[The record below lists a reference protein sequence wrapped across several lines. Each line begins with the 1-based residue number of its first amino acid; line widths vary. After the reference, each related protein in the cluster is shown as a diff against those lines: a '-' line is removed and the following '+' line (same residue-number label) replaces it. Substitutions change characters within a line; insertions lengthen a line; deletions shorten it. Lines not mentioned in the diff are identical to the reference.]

1 MPNILKKK
9 CPDKLF
15 WGIFIGIAVIMQLV
29 PIVILVR
36 ESQNI
41 NKYPTTTFNVEVT
54 IVDVKQINHSLIE
67 DEYIIKFIYDDT
79 VYTINDE
86 AIYYKYKDKIESKV
100 PAILTT
106 NPQLSKEQ
114 QMEEMLYS
122 LFVEEKEGFNFIIEL
137 P

>member
-9 CPDKLF
+9 CSDKLF

-29 PIVILVR
+29 PLVILVR

-41 NKYPTTTFNVEVT
+41 NKYPTNTFNVEVT
-54 IVDVKQINHSLIE
+54 IVDAKQINHSLAK

-86 AIYYKYKDKIESKV
+86 SIYYKYKDKVESKV

-114 QMEEMLYS
+114 QMEEILYS
-122 LFVEEKEGFNFIIEL
+122 LFVEEKEDFNFTIEL

>member
-9 CPDKLF
+9 CSDKLF

-41 NKYPTTTFNVEVT
+41 NKYPTNTFNVEVT
-54 IVDVKQINHSLIE
+54 IVDAKQINHSLTE

-86 AIYYKYKDKIESKV
+86 SIYYKYKDKVESKV

-106 NPQLSKEQ
+106 NPQLLKGQ

-122 LFVEEKEGFNFIIEL
+122 LFVEEKEGFNFTIKL

>member
-9 CPDKLF
+9 CSDKLF

-41 NKYPTTTFNVEVT
+41 NKYSTNTFNVEVT
-54 IVDVKQINHSLIE
+54 IVETRQINHSFTE

-86 AIYYKYKDKIESKV
+86 SIYYKYKDKVESKV

-106 NPQLSKEQ
+106 NPQLLKGQ

-122 LFVEEKEGFNFIIEL
+122 LFVEEKEGFNYTITL

>member
-1 MPNILKKK
+1 
-9 CPDKLF
+9 
-15 WGIFIGIAVIMQLV
+15 MQLV

-41 NKYPTTTFNVEVT
+41 NKYPTNTFNVEVT
-54 IVDVKQINHSLIE
+54 IVDAKQINHSLTE

-86 AIYYKYKDKIESKV
+86 SIYYKYKDKIESKV

-106 NPQLSKEQ
+106 NPQLLKGQ

-122 LFVEEKEGFNFIIEL
+122 LFVEEKEGFNFTIKL